1 MGAAMGGEAVL
12 MVGSGGH
19 GRVLADI
26 IRRSEGL
33 RLAGIID
40 DFAAVGTQ
48 KLGCTVLGG
57 SAELPRIMAQTG
69 CRRLVLAVGHN
80 GRRLELAE
88 QIESL
93 CDGVVWQSLCHPAA
107 VVGEDVDIGPGS
119 VIVAGAVINPGARL
133 GRHCIVNTTAVVDHD
148 CRLGDGSSLGP
159 GALLGGNVTLGCGTI
174 VAIGATVINGLQLG
188 AHCLLG
194 AGATAVCDL
203 PEGAVALGVPAR
215 VVRQRMALDEYL

>member
-1 MGAAMGGEAVL
+1 MGDEAVL

-26 IRRSEGL
+26 IRRSSGL

-40 DFAAVGTQ
+40 DFAAAGTQ
-48 KLGCTVLGG
+48 TLGSTVLGG
-57 SAELPRIMAQTG
+57 STDLPRIMAQTG

-88 QIESL
+88 RIESQ
-93 CDGVVWQSLCHPAA
+93 CEGVIWQSLCHPS
-107 VVGEDVDIGPGS
+107 VIVGEDADIGPGS
-119 VIVAGAVINPGARL
+119 VVTAGAVISPGSRL
-133 GRHCIVNTTAVVDHD
+133 GRHCIINTSAVVDHD

-159 GALLGGNVTLGCGTI
+159 GALLGGWATLGDGAI

-194 AGATAVCDL
+194 AGATAVRDL
-203 PEGAVALGVPAR
+203 PELAVALGVPAR
-215 VVRQRMALDEYL
+215 VVRQRTAQEEYL

>member
-1 MGAAMGGEAVL
+1 MCDEAVL

-26 IRRSEGL
+26 IRRSSEI
-33 RLAGIID
+33 RLVGIID
-40 DFAAVGTQ
+40 DIAVAGTQ
-48 KLGCTVLGG
+48 KLGSTVLGG

-69 CRRLVLAVGHN
+69 CRRLVLAIGHN

-88 QIESL
+88 RIESL
-93 CDGVVWQSLCHPAA
+93 CEGVVWQSLCHPS
-107 VVGEDVDIGPGS
+107 VIVGENVEIGPGS
-119 VIVAGAVINPGARL
+119 VVTAGAVINPGSHL
-133 GRHCIVNTTAVVDHD
+133 GRHCIVNTSAVVDHD

-159 GALLGGNVTLGCGTI
+159 GALLGGWVTLGEGAI

-194 AGATAVCDL
+194 AGAMAVRDL
-203 PEGAVALGVPAR
+203 PEQAVALGVPAR
-215 VVRQRMALDEYL
+215 VVRQRTAQDEYL